1 MRAALDPAIG
11 NIPSRARH
19 ETVATNGSRDQSR
32 RAWAQAMNRLVMNF
46 QLPPDTFPPAAT
58 DFRSIVL
65 YEDLVSAEAGISLAC
80 LLGSEVGLDLG
91 CPDSHWLL
99 NLIEVPRVA
108 SEILRQAV
116 ASTHVVLSL
125 RGDGNLSSSV
135 RRWIEEWLTKPHTD
149 SVALVVLSGTDS
161 ASHRK
166 AVALHRW
173 LEQTAA
179 HTKVELFFFETCNGE
194 AVPDGADPEGDE
206 EDEAEWFIGAV
217 NFSIRPFGE
226 LAAA

>member
-1 MRAALDPAIG
+1 
-11 NIPSRARH
+11 
-19 ETVATNGSRDQSR
+19 
-32 RAWAQAMNRLVMNF
+32 MNF
-46 QLPPDTFPPAAT
+46 QLPPDTFQPATT

-80 LLGSEVGLDLG
+80 RLGTEVGLDLG
-91 CPDSHWLL
+91 CPDSHWLI

-125 RGDGNLSSSV
+125 RGDGSLSSSV
-135 RRWIEEWLTKPHTD
+135 RRWIEEWLTKPHSD
-149 SVALVVLSGTDS
+149 SVALVVLSSADG
-161 ASHRK
+161 ASHGGT
-166 AVALHRW
+166 VALHRW

-179 HTKVELFFFETCNGE
+179 DTKVELFFFETCNGE
-194 AVPDGADPEGDE
+194 PVPDGTDSEGDE

-217 NFSIRPFGE
+217 NFSIRPIAE